1 MRTGYSEVRFG
12 ELFRQAGWRREETIV
27 TNKLWWEFWPEQSAA
42 AELDESL
49 ARMGFDYVDVIYANP
64 PPDGLVLE
72 ELVRGVTDL
81 VAAGV
86 ARSWAIVNWP
96 ADLLAEASLIA
107 TDMEVPQPC
116 AAQLPYSVVR
126 QSPVEDTDMQAALA
140 RCGAPVVASYV
151 LAGGVL
157 TGKYDADPAA
167 GRAAGTLDQPGVA
180 DAMAAARRLS
190 ALARRLDTPTAMLAV
205 AFALANPSVAT
216 VLFGATT
223 PAQVAENVA
232 TLDLLDRLDADVLA
246 ELRAIGQTPP

>member
-1 MRTGYSEVRFG
+1 M
-12 ELFRQAGWRREETIV
+12 
-27 TNKLWWEFWPEQSAA
+27 
-42 AELDESL
+42 
-49 ARMGFDYVDVIYANP
+49 
-64 PPDGLVLE
+64 
-72 ELVRGVTDL
+72 
-81 VAAGV
+81 
-86 ARSWAIVNWP
+86 
-96 ADLLAEASLIA
+96 
-107 TDMEVPQPC
+107 
-116 AAQLPYSVVR
+116 
-126 QSPVEDTDMQAALA
+126 
-140 RCGAPVVASYV
+140 ASYV

-190 ALARRLDTPTAMLAV
+190 ALAKRLDTPTAVLAV

-232 TLDLLDRLDADVLA
+232 ALDLLDRLDADVLA